1 MVRNASISSVTTM
14 VPISAEIADPERP
27 LTTMAVNSGPS
38 SRVKAITTISTTSCM
53 APNWLS
59 SEALWMAR
67 MDPPQA
73 ATMATM
79 GSASTPMADICFIA
93 LRQRPRLP
101 TKGTR
106 RGNAPSADQNW
117 FVKLPTYASWLIML
131 LPMASRTLTC

>member
-1 MVRNASISSVTTM
+1 
-14 VPISAEIADPERP
+14 
-27 LTTMAVNSGPS
+27 
-38 SRVKAITTISTTSCM
+38 
-53 APNWLS
+53 
-59 SEALWMAR
+59 MAR

-101 TKGTR
+101 TKGTW

-117 FVKLPTYASWLIML
+117 FVKAANICKLVDYAAANGFENTHGLAVSWI
-131 LPMASRTLTC
+131 SKT